1 MESKVQNK
9 DHIIEFMNNKMIK
22 ECTMGLLN
30 SRSSLR
36 FKSLIDDSFY
46 EYQMDGLYN
55 LFVDILNND
64 IND

>member
-46 EYQMDGLYN
+46 EYQMDGIYN
-55 LFVDILNND
+55 LFEDILNND
-64 IND
+64 NND